1 MMDEMT
7 NVVEEAAVE
16 ATENVAKEV
25 AAEAARSFDG
35 MKGFVIGLCITGG
48 IAIAGGV
55 AIGARKV
62 YKWIKPKLFKKA
74 SAEDPATETEDVT
87 EEDVIDL
94 TTEETEDKKG

>member
-1 MMDEMT
+1 MDEMMT

-35 MKGFVIGLCITGG
+35 MKGLVIGLCITGG

-62 YKWIKPKLFKKA
+62 YKWIKPKFKKA
-74 SAEDPATETEDVT
+74 AAEDPATETEDVT
-87 EEDVIDL
+87 EDEDVIDL
-94 TTEETEDKKG
+94 TEETEDKKG